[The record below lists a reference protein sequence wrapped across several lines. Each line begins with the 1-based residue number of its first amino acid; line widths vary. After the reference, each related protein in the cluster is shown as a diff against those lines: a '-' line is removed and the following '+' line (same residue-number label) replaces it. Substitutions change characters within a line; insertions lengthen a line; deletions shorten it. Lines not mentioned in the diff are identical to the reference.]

1 MHQALGCKRIKRANR
16 MPNCANA
23 LVATIL
29 AAAPWACR
37 KRRAQLVYTQL
48 AVDAH
53 RRVEKAA
60 DRSRLAVVSGGDGK
74 VCASLVNA
82 LQGWSADEERTIH

>member
-1 MHQALGCKRIKRANR
+1 MVEKIDPESEAYRKCTRRRKRIKRANWL
-16 MPNCANA
+16 PNCADS

-48 AVDAH
+48 AVDPH
-53 RRVEKAA
+53 RAP
-60 DRSRLAVVSGGDGK
+60 
-74 VCASLVNA
+74 
-82 LQGWSADEERTIH
+82 